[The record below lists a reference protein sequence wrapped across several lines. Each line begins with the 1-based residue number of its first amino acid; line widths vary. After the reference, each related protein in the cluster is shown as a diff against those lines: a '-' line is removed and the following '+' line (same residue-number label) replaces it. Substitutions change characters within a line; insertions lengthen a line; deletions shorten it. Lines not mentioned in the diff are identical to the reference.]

1 MEGPNGAAL
10 TENTETRGPRGHEL
24 EARTKRFALRVIRF
38 VAALPSKG
46 PEEVLNRQL
55 LRAATS
61 VGANHRAARRSR
73 SRREFVAKLGV
84 VLEEADESAYWLEL
98 LECIEGRPNPDLK
111 ALLEESREL
120 VAIFSASLVTA
131 RSNLRK

>member
-1 MEGPNGAAL
+1 MHQPVGTPLPEAPK
-10 TENTETRGPRGHEL
+10 EHRPRGYEL
-24 EARTKRFALRVIRF
+24 EARTKRFALRAIRF
-38 VAALPSKG
+38 VAALPPRS
-46 PEEVLNRQL
+46 PDEVVGKQL

-98 LECIEGRPNPDLK
+98 LESVEGRPDLELK
-111 ALLEESREL
+111 ALLDEAREL
-120 VAIFSASLVTA
+120 VAIFSASIVTA
-131 RSNLRK
+131 KSSLKK